1 MKNEMKSTEIE
12 TKTVAERIPEL
23 SAKQKSLAALREN
36 ADWANWFWTA
46 PVGYLHDDRGRGVTW
61 LVAGEGRVRCIRV
74 WDSAYCYEALA
85 IMAASM
91 RLVDLEVEVDPFA
104 VVGPTTR
111 GHQRGHLPMLAGRRW
126 SNGIESG
133 ETCPN
138 LS

>member
-1 MKNEMKSTEIE
+1 MKNEMKLTERE

-23 SAKQKSLAALREN
+23 RAKQKSLAALREN

-61 LVAGEGRVRCIRV
+61 LVAGKGRVRCIRV
-74 WDSAYCYEALA
+74 WDTAYCYEALA

-104 VVGPTTR
+104 VVVPYDPGPSK
-111 GHQRGHLPMLAGRRW
+111 GASADVGGQ
-126 SNGIESG
+126 EVV
-133 ETCPN
+133 
-138 LS
+138 

>member
-1 MKNEMKSTEIE
+1 MMKIEMKLTERE

-46 PVGYLHDDRGRGVTW
+46 PAGILHDDRDRGVTW

-74 WDSAYCYEALA
+74 WDSAYCYETLG

-91 RLVDLEVEVDPFA
+91 RLVGLEVEIDPFA
-104 VVGPTTR
+104 VVVPYDPGPSK
-111 GHQRGHLPMLAGRRW
+111 GAPAEVDGQ
-126 SNGIESG
+126 EVV
-133 ETCPN
+133 
-138 LS
+138 